1 MRAFWAMALAGLC
14 AACADTGRSYPMDD
28 ASLAAGTPKFDF
40 VRQGIGRGPVTVT
53 MPDGE
58 VLQGDYQVTNNDSVG
73 VAFAGGH
80 MATGIASGSGRPVV
94 VNAVGPRGT
103 ILNCEGAIDIGGHGS
118 VICQTNHGTKY
129 RVMI

>member
-1 MRAFWAMALAGLC
+1 MRALLVMALAGLR
-14 AACADTGRSYPMDD
+14 AACADSGRIYPMDD

-40 VRQGIGRGPVTVT
+40 VRQGLGHGPVTVT

-58 VLQGDYQVTNNDSVG
+58 VLQGDYQVTNDDSVG
-73 VAFAGGH
+73 VAVAGGH
-80 MATGIASGSGRPVV
+80 MATAVASGSGRPVV

-103 ILNCEGAIDIGGHGS
+103 ILNCEGAIDMGGHGS
-118 VICQTNHGTKY
+118 VVCKTNHGTTY